1 LNRSRSRSRLR
12 SRFRSRCRPGLAFAL
27 LTLTFIAPSCTGAQ
41 VSNPADPAVRP
52 LPVDRIRLP
61 EGFRVSVFSDGV
73 PGARELARGADGTIF
88 VGTRTT
94 GTVFAVRDDDED
106 GAADRVFAIATG
118 LNSPNGVAFR
128 EGSLY
133 VAEIHRILRF
143 DEIETHLAQ
152 PPEPVI
158 VRDDLPTEGWHGWK
172 FIAFGPDDRLYVPIG
187 APCNV
192 CEVAGDRFAAIH
204 RMNPDGSGFETF
216 ARGVRNTVGFDWHP
230 TTGELWFTD
239 NGRDYLGDDL
249 PPCEL
254 NHAPSPGLHFGFP
267 YCHGRGIHDPEFGTD
282 ADCAE
287 FVAPARELGAHVAPL
302 GMRFYTG
309 SSFPE
314 TYRGQILIAEHGSWN
329 RSRPAGYRV
338 MLVSLDG
345 DRAISYETFADG
357 WLSDDGAE
365 AWGRPV
371 DVLVLPDGSVLV
383 SDDRAGA
390 IYRITYGG

>member
-1 LNRSRSRSRLR
+1 
-12 SRFRSRCRPGLAFAL
+12 
-27 LTLTFIAPSCTGAQ
+27 
-41 VSNPADPAVRP
+41 
-52 LPVDRIRLP
+52 
-61 EGFRVSVFSDGV
+61 
-73 PGARELARGADGTIF
+73 
-88 VGTRTT
+88 
-94 GTVFAVRDDDED
+94 
-106 GAADRVFAIATG
+106 
-118 LNSPNGVAFR
+118 
-128 EGSLY
+128 
-133 VAEIHRILRF
+133 
-143 DEIETHLAQ
+143 
-152 PPEPVI
+152 
-158 VRDDLPTEGWHGWK
+158 
-172 FIAFGPDDRLYVPIG
+172 
-187 APCNV
+187 
-192 CEVAGDRFAAIH
+192 
-204 RMNPDGSGFETF
+204 
-216 ARGVRNTVGFDWHP
+216 
-230 TTGELWFTD
+230 
-239 NGRDYLGDDL
+239 
-249 PPCEL
+249 L

-267 YCHGRGIHDPEFGTD
+267 YCHGRGIRDPEFGTD